1 MASLVNSGSFIYE
14 VLPPLPQKNEGHLG
28 LPDLAPTS
36 VSLIPEAATSDSN
49 SVIHIGQFNT
59 PIPQTP
65 SLVEATDKVGPHET
79 GGAANIS
86 SSISVELA
94 SLVNYIATEASL
106 EAHIDK
112 PHQFQTCD
120 SHSHTILANSVDT
133 ILTSQNA
140 DDTLTNE
147 TRLTRHHTTSIS
159 NLTSSLNVPH
169 AEPYTSP
176 TDSQLPQCQSDNI
189 DSDPYD
195 VSDSEIFHGYNF
207 EVCAVNRPYTS
218 IPTQE
223 TLCAPHPQN
232 PLGSFDKALNAQE
245 ERQILKKY
253 TKFGVLSTF
262 KGTREMSLLK
272 EKAIAK
278 KEIWRLRELMKQQ
291 ENKVEELKSALRD
304 AQEKR
309 QQSCID
315 LDKIAIEMEQ
325 IIQDTCTIS
334 TNIPKH
340 IQIEAIHAHSSAIVS
355 VQNSGQP
362 HSEPDGVFPTDPR
375 LIFNKRYQMLREH
388 YCQHRDCILSA
399 NHLSLEIQASLV
411 LTLHDLSG
419 LASFQRKLLPLEEE
433 FAKSDMQE
441 LIEMQVIS
449 KHRMLKKK
457 QRIEQQ
463 IKRNELADR
472 EKAESHLHEI
482 EDTKL
487 LLEKRAQSNE
497 LMHVRLVETKLR
509 IETERISQKQH
520 SQEKQL
526 KKEQALHALSKRIE
540 KIRCNIK
547 INNHCQPNTNYSL
560 EESEKNTLIKPNRP
574 ESIRIAIDKLTK
586 RQTHQLE
593 KKKKLQENQEERKMR
608 IIEKLILE
616 EEKRHYQEKVIRK
629 KRKNLGSLKENASFP
644 IRASL
649 LGVVNP
655 KEITQDPIAPSIAIS
670 RLSLKSYSEV
680 DVISDSEISSCSSQK
695 NGNSKKSFNKDIES
709 TFPIQLQAD
718 CDTTTDKSHH
728 PSATLAIQKPEIAI
742 HLPPPQIKNYKPKP
756 LGLHL
761 PLSASSFCAS
771 PATYIFRDYNPEQ
784 AYSTQITIT
793 NVSGRINSFKLL
805 SIPIEIS
812 NLFDVQFSPPG
823 KLCAGA
829 SCIVNILFCP
839 PHGFSEDIPLQYI
852 TFKAE
857 VGGAFVIAVG
867 CCRQVCCPVIA
878 SVSGDRHTKKVT
890 FHSKARKSE
899 LRSDALISNLD
910 LIVDPIPTELQKQPI
925 AIMAGDN
932 SLSLNLGACVVGG
945 QRSVCINLANLG
957 AISVRYQLLCAKAYY
972 DRIKNSVPT
981 ESGDFLDKSFE
992 KCDISSPNLASSN
1005 TDDKESLIP
1014 ASFDTTW
1021 LQTDGLFQ
1029 ARGSKNLLNK
1039 YDSHMI
1045 NIDFNP
1051 PYVSK
1056 PYTENSEIRSS
1067 SFNILGSSELCG
1079 DFVIDFDNNDV
1090 KPIFLS
1096 CKAISTPAQIV
1107 INRDLLDYKICVVD
1121 NIYRDKV
1128 MIRNHSNI
1136 ALKFWIE
1143 FDGSHPR
1150 HIPDSKSVRVQGL
1163 GDIEVSPS
1171 MAFAQP
1177 SESFIVWFTIKPLLD
1192 MCDKQLDSSGIS
1204 TFEVTLLVK
1213 YIDNNTHTE
1222 RSIPFRLVGTL
1233 TSNQIRLE
1241 AKNGD
1246 RLLDFG
1252 PRESV
1257 TRMVK
1262 FEPTMNAVHDFKLVC
1277 QSTWSQR
1284 FEIRCCGIGVTPLA
1298 QFEYSQIDFSPCVWG
1313 DKRQTRIRLI
1323 SNHIRDKAS
1332 ATQRDNETCPSAHV
1346 GLRQATERVSDK
1358 EDITFQFGAPIV
1370 VRLHEQHESFI
1381 PSSNQSQEDLCSLEK
1396 DATCIP
1402 NHSISG
1408 SVSHTFTAANSI
1420 DCLLS
1425 DDPLSKL
1432 KTAAPS
1438 NSKGINQ
1445 EIESHAL
1452 KKENEVQSSASL
1464 DQLTIDNN
1472 KQYILTPQDPQ
1483 ILSIWPPS
1491 GKLLPKKPT
1500 SIEITLSPPFLN
1512 PKGIAPKKDDTP
1524 IPIQAPPQ
1532 IGQVAKPLGGTIGLP
1547 VESTTLSKSKNSDSD
1562 RMIKKGKDYHAILNE
1577 LYPTKVDFSALLM
1590 GFPPSDPVANTV
1602 DSLNPT
1608 LTALE
1613 SEGTSMIYLKIIA
1626 PISQPDFVLVEPV
1639 HGDMCD
1645 LGIVP
1650 LGERSYRDI
1659 SVRNTFTEPITLK
1672 WGNLSPMGPFRVV
1685 NCLRRFDPGETRV
1698 LRVAFEPEESSKFS
1712 ATLEMVSERSQLTCR
1727 LYGEGLIPTISINP
1741 MNQCI
1746 SMDDVCVG
1754 DTAIRTLK
1762 ITNTSVILMALSYSV
1777 SSVSDVLDYKST
1789 DMHDT
1794 IESHESPLLCHGT
1807 VNRSGTNPF
1816 SISPICCT
1824 LAPGAT
1830 QDIIVKFTPDR
1841 ESDMFFDHIRISYAG
1856 QTELEYVS
1864 VQGKAWEATT
1874 AVLGYDQRPCGAR
1887 EKKGAL
1893 DQRSALQLTHQRLSG
1908 DDGES
1913 FQGPLAISDE
1923 VSKASEGLSSD
1934 MMRHVDHKGYRFITI
1949 TLPWKKVIVN
1959 GSFPEKYVW
1968 RIESHDITLAN
1979 LKPTSTK
1986 TNFGKRSPTAEFS
1999 IERYSGSFRF
2009 DANLNE
2015 YVVCCAPCTT
2025 HSESP
2030 VAFGLEPVKGT
2041 VELGQTK
2048 ALKVIVN
2055 DPARESY
2062 DSLIKTAEQCTEPNV
2077 EGSKESPASA
2087 SNITPNMSST
2097 SALREKAL
2105 TPRTAIQSKVAIT
2118 PDKKDQDSRR
2128 IQRLKKL
2135 VQNSVGPQDPAE
2147 IVDGGEENNI
2157 PQLHCKD
2164 LKSEISEPSHVES
2177 VYKISMSGGCR
2188 LVEPKGILNL
2198 SEPRI
2203 WLVKIQATACPIE

>member
-207 EVCAVNRPYTS
+207 EV
-218 IPTQE
+218 
-223 TLCAPHPQN
+223 
-232 PLGSFDKALNAQE
+232 FDKALNAQE

-278 KEIWRLRELMKQQ
+278 KEIWRLQELMKQQ

-509 IETERISQKQH
+509 
-520 SQEKQL
+520 
-526 KKEQALHALSKRIE
+526 
-540 KIRCNIK
+540 
-547 INNHCQPNTNYSL
+547 
-560 EESEKNTLIKPNRP
+560 
-574 ESIRIAIDKLTK
+574 
-586 RQTHQLE
+586 
-593 KKKKLQENQEERKMR
+593 
-608 IIEKLILE
+608 
-616 EEKRHYQEKVIRK
+616 
-629 KRKNLGSLKENASFP
+629 
-644 IRASL
+644 
-649 LGVVNP
+649 
-655 KEITQDPIAPSIAIS
+655 
-670 RLSLKSYSEV
+670 
-680 DVISDSEISSCSSQK
+680 
-695 NGNSKKSFNKDIES
+695 
-709 TFPIQLQAD
+709 AD

-1252 PRESV
+1252 SVSTVETKELPLVITNTSILSQSIRFFNSSASLSIIPDDHSDAQNGTISLRPRESV

-1562 RMIKKGKDYHAILNE
+1562 RMIKKGKDVNNIKDAQKRSRPNSSLKTDAQLKSKATLDCDKMSNE
-1577 LYPTKVDFSALLM
+1577 DYTCSDFYTKLVSLKSPLITMLVPCYLKRVVSDQSRLFCLIDGIS
-1590 GFPPSDPVANTV
+1590 PSDPVANTV

>member
-207 EVCAVNRPYTS
+207 EGCAVNRPYTS

-223 TLCAPHPQN
+223 TLCAPHLQN

-291 ENKVEELKSALRD
+291 ENKVAELKSALRD

-472 EKAESHLHEI
+472 EKAESHLHEM

-509 IETERISQKQH
+509 
-520 SQEKQL
+520 
-526 KKEQALHALSKRIE
+526 
-540 KIRCNIK
+540 
-547 INNHCQPNTNYSL
+547 
-560 EESEKNTLIKPNRP
+560 
-574 ESIRIAIDKLTK
+574 
-586 RQTHQLE
+586 
-593 KKKKLQENQEERKMR
+593 
-608 IIEKLILE
+608 
-616 EEKRHYQEKVIRK
+616 
-629 KRKNLGSLKENASFP
+629 
-644 IRASL
+644 
-649 LGVVNP
+649 
-655 KEITQDPIAPSIAIS
+655 
-670 RLSLKSYSEV
+670 
-680 DVISDSEISSCSSQK
+680 
-695 NGNSKKSFNKDIES
+695 
-709 TFPIQLQAD
+709 AD

-742 HLPPPQIKNYKPKP
+742 QLPPPQIKNYKPKP

-829 SCIVNILFCP
+829 SCIANILFCP

-1252 PRESV
+1252 SVSTVETKELPLVITNTSILSQSIRFFNSSASLSIIPDDHSDAQNGTISLRPRESV

-1562 RMIKKGKDYHAILNE
+1562 RMIKKGKDVNNIKDAQKRSRPNSSLKTDAQLKSKATLDCDKMSNE
-1577 LYPTKVDFSALLM
+1577 DYTCSDFYTKLVSLKSPLITMLVPCYLKRVVSDQSRLFCLIDGIS
-1590 GFPPSDPVANTV
+1590 PSDPVANTV

-1626 PISQPDFVLVEPV
+1626 PISQPDFVLVEPA

-1645 LGIVP
+1645 LGIMP

-1698 LRVAFEPEESSKFS
+1698 LRIAFEPEESSKFS

-1741 MNQCI
+1741 INQCI

-1762 ITNTSVILMALSYSV
+1762 ITNTSVISMALSYSV

-2105 TPRTAIQSKVAIT
+2105 TPQTAIQSKVAIT

>member
-218 IPTQE
+218 ILTQE

-278 KEIWRLRELMKQQ
+278 KEIWRLQELMKQQ

-509 IETERISQKQH
+509 I
-520 SQEKQL
+520 
-526 KKEQALHALSKRIE
+526 
-540 KIRCNIK
+540 
-547 INNHCQPNTNYSL
+547 
-560 EESEKNTLIKPNRP
+560 
-574 ESIRIAIDKLTK
+574 
-586 RQTHQLE
+586 
-593 KKKKLQENQEERKMR
+593 
-608 IIEKLILE
+608 
-616 EEKRHYQEKVIRK
+616 
-629 KRKNLGSLKENASFP
+629 
-644 IRASL
+644 
-649 LGVVNP
+649 
-655 KEITQDPIAPSIAIS
+655 
-670 RLSLKSYSEV
+670 
-680 DVISDSEISSCSSQK
+680 
-695 NGNSKKSFNKDIES
+695 
-709 TFPIQLQAD
+709 
-718 CDTTTDKSHH
+718 
-728 PSATLAIQKPEIAI
+728 
-742 HLPPPQIKNYKPKP
+742 KNYKPKP

-829 SCIVNILFCP
+829 SCIANILFCP

-1252 PRESV
+1252 SVSTVETKELPLVITNTSILSQSIRFFNSSASLSIIPDDHSDAQNGTISLRPRESV

-1562 RMIKKGKDYHAILNE
+1562 RMIKKGKDVNNIKDAQKRSRPNSSLKTDAQLKSKATLDCDKMSNE
-1577 LYPTKVDFSALLM
+1577 DYTCSDFYTKLVSLKSPLITMLVPCYLKRVVSDQSRLFCLIDGIS
-1590 GFPPSDPVANTV
+1590 PSDPVANTV

-1626 PISQPDFVLVEPV
+1626 PISQPDFVLVEPA

-1645 LGIVP
+1645 LGIMP

-1698 LRVAFEPEESSKFS
+1698 LRIAFEPEESSKFS

-1741 MNQCI
+1741 INQCI

-1762 ITNTSVILMALSYSV
+1762 ITNTSVISMALSYSV

-2105 TPRTAIQSKVAIT
+2105 TPQTAIQSKVAIT